1 MAKTLHFNKLTQ
13 QSEDLFKLVVIG
25 AKRAKQINAL
35 RTAKYPLPTAGKEEE
50 TFEETPPEE
59 YVDWDGMKKPV
70 SMALDELMEGDIN
83 FRDTS
88 TDDEDED
95 LEREL

>member
-13 QSEDLFKLVVIG
+13 QSEDLFKLIVIG

-50 TFEETPPEE
+50 TFEETPQEE
-59 YVDWDGMKKPV
+59 YVDWDGMRKPATL
-70 SMALDELMEGDIN
+70 ALEELMENKID
-83 FRDTS
+83 FRET
-88 TDDEDED
+88 TLEEDDEDLD
-95 LEREL
+95 SEL